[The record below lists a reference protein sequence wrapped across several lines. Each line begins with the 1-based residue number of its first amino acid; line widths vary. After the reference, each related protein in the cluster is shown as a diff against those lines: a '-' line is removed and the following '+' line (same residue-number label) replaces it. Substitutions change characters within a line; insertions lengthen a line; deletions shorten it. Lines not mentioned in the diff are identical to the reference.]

1 MLCHCLPLERVG
13 VHSLSSYLPLNLIT
27 PSGSEF
33 CIVGGSLQTDKDI
46 EGAIL
51 TVGDHDPE
59 GFVKNHDKTR
69 RMRHALV
76 VR

>member
-1 MLCHCLPLERVG
+1 M
-13 VHSLSSYLPLNLIT
+13 SLSPPREGWCALTVIIVTFERFP
-27 PSGSEF
+27 PSGSEL

-46 EGAIL
+46 EGAIQTL
-51 TVGDHDPE
+51 GDHDPN
-59 GFVKNHDKTR
+59 GVIMKHDKTR